1 MPLRKHYAT
10 VWGMTSMPTAS
21 ALHHRLRRMTGR
33 DLTQP
38 HRAATPLELLFDLT
52 FVVAFGQAADQ
63 LAHYL
68 AEGHLQPALVGF
80 GFSMLVVVWA
90 WINFSWFA
98 SAYDTDDWL
107 FRVLTMVQMVGV
119 LVLTLGIPA
128 LFVSLDEGAPFDN
141 GVMVAGY
148 VVMRVALVGQW
159 IRAAA
164 GDPARRRTALT
175 YAGMILA
182 AQVAWTTLFFI
193 RAAPGWVVLPV
204 AIVAVVLEFTAPI
217 VGERRLGGTP
227 WNAGH
232 IAERYGLLVI
242 IALGESIFGTVASVS
257 AIIQESDW
265 STEAV
270 LIVVAGTGLTFG
282 MWWTYFML
290 PSAQVLAVRR
300 ERSIAWSYL
309 HLIIYASIAATGAGL
324 HVAAYV
330 IEDHAEISTVAALYS
345 VAIPVLLYM
354 LAFFGLYSYLVRAID
369 AFHGLLIAGVLVT
382 LAASV
387 IVVSNGASIGVG
399 LLVITAAPLVVV
411 VGYEALGYRHEAAV
425 LARIAEMKH

>member
-1 MPLRKHYAT
+1 M
-10 VWGMTSMPTAS
+10 GMTSMPAAS

-33 DLTQP
+33 DLAQR
-38 HRAATPLELLFDLT
+38 HRSATPLELLFDLT

-63 LAHYL
+63 LARYV
-68 AEGHLQPALVGF
+68 AEGHLQPALLGF
-80 GFSMLVVVWA
+80 AFSMLVVVWA

-128 LFVSLDEGAPFDN
+128 LFESLDKGLPFDN

-159 IRAAA
+159 VRAAVQ
-164 GDPARRRTALT
+164 DPARRQTALT
-175 YAGMILA
+175 YAGMVFA
-182 AQVAWTTLFFI
+182 AQVAWTVLFLI
-193 RAAPGWVVLPV
+193 RAAPVWLVVPV
-204 AIVAVVLEFTAPI
+204 IVLATVLEFSAPI
-217 VGERRLGGTP
+217 VGERRNAGTP
-227 WNAGH
+227 WHAGH

-257 AIIQESDW
+257 AIIQESGW
-265 STEAV
+265 SSEAV

-282 MWWTYFML
+282 MWWSYFIL
-290 PSAQVLAVRR
+290 PSAEVLSVRR
-300 ERSIAWSYL
+300 DRSTTWSYL
-309 HLIIYASIAATGAGL
+309 HLVIYASIAAIGAGL

-330 IEDHAEISTVAALYS
+330 IEDHAEIDETAALWA
-345 VAIPVLLYM
+345 VVIPVTLY
-354 LAFFGLYSYLVRAID
+354 LFAVFGIYSYLVRALD
-369 AFHGLLIAGVLVT
+369 AFHGLLVTGVLAT

-387 IVVSNGASIGVG
+387 VLVANGASIGIG
-399 LLVITAAPLVVV
+399 LLVVMAAPFIVV

-425 LARIAEMKH
+425 LARLGEPQR

>member
-1 MPLRKHYAT
+1 M
-10 VWGMTSMPTAS
+10 GMTSMPAAS
-21 ALHHRLRRMTGR
+21 TLHHRLRRMTGR
-33 DLTQP
+33 DLAQK
-38 HRAATPLELLFDLT
+38 HRSATPLELLFDLT

-63 LAHYL
+63 LAHYV
-68 AEGHLQPALVGF
+68 AEGHLQPALTGF
-80 GFSMLVVVWA
+80 AFTMLVVVWA
-90 WINFSWFA
+90 WVNFSWFA

-128 LFVSLDEGAPFDN
+128 LFESLDEGLPFDN

-159 IRAAA
+159 VRAAVQ
-164 GDPARRRTALT
+164 DPVRRRTALT
-175 YAGMILA
+175 YAGMVFV
-182 AQVAWTTLFFI
+182 AQVAWTVLFLI
-193 RAAPGWVVLPV
+193 RAAPLWLVVPV
-204 AIVAVVLEFTAPI
+204 IVVAAVLEFTAPI
-217 VGERRLGGTP
+217 VGERRRGGTP

-257 AIIQESDW
+257 AIIQESGW

-282 MWWTYFML
+282 MWWSYFIL
-290 PSAQVLAVRR
+290 PSAEVLSVRR
-300 ERSIAWSYL
+300 ERSTTWSYL
-309 HLIIYASIAATGAGL
+309 HLVIYASIAAIGAGL

-330 IEDHAEISTVAALYS
+330 IGDHAEIDETAALYA
-345 VAIPVLLYM
+345 VVIPVTLFLF
-354 LAFFGLYSYLVRAID
+354 AVFGLYSYLVRALD
-369 AFHGLLIAGVLVT
+369 AFHGLLVAGVLAT

-387 IVVSNGASIGVG
+387 VLVANGASIGTG
-399 LLVITAAPLVVV
+399 LIVVMAAPFIVV
-411 VGYEALGYRHEAAV
+411 VGYEVLGYRHEAAV
-425 LARIAEMKH
+425 LARIGETAR